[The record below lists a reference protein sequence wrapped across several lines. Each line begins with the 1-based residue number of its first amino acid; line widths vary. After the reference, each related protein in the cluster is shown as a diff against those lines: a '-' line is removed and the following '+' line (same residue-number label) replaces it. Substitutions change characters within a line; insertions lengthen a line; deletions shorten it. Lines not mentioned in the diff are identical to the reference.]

1 MQIKIINAL
10 LVSGVLLFF
19 SSCKKESAS
28 AAKEPE
34 WLKQDLLAYYP
45 FNGNVKDTS
54 GNNYNGVP
62 NGLVQPTTD
71 RKGKSNGAIYFNNGE
86 VVVNINN
93 TIFNG
98 DFTVSIW
105 AQLEAFTSP
114 YPNLIF
120 QFESFVL
127 QFARDN
133 NPRLVNHYLTTP
145 GWGTTN
151 GCTGVANF
159 TEWTHYVVTNAGGI
173 SNLYIDGAFV
183 TKSTTARRP
192 EGTRTGSFLTFGRA
206 IQDITHFK
214 GKMDDIRFYKRALTA
229 EEVKY
234 LYQN

>member
-1 MQIKIINAL
+1 MKYIPSAFVFMGL
-10 LVSGVLLFF
+10 LLLG
-19 SSCKKESAS
+19 SCKKESAS

-34 WLKQDLLAYYP
+34 WIKQDLLAYYP

-71 RKGKSNGAIYFNNGE
+71 RKGKSNAALYFNNGE
-86 VVVNINN
+86 IVVNINN
-93 TIFNG
+93 SIFNG
-98 DFTVSIW
+98 DFTVSVW

-114 YPNLIF
+114 FPTLVIQYDSF
-120 QFESFVL
+120 QLHFT
-127 QFARDN
+127 RDN
-133 NPRLVNHYLTTP
+133 NPRQVINFLNTP

-151 GCTGVANF
+151 YCKGVANF
-159 TEWTHYVVTNAGGI
+159 TEWTHYVITNTGGI
-173 SNLYIDGAFV
+173 SSMYVDGAFV
-183 TKSTTARRP
+183 NKSETARRQ
-192 EGTRTGSFLTFGRA
+192 EGTGRANFLIFGRA
-206 IQDITHFK
+206 LQDNLHFK